1 MAGDVKLDQDNVNWV
16 TIEGTALRARTPDFM
31 LDSQNRRSGGGG
43 TWRRAL
49 VHDQSDGLT
58 INYNSDYPGGVTLK
72 SVTSISPHG
81 TRSGGALANRISTRN
96 VAELVIEGGIQ
107 FLWDNGPQVRRPGM
121 QPTEAVSLQSI
132 LAGLQQEIGDLQL
145 RVAALEKK

>member
-1 MAGDVKLDQDNVNWV
+1 MAGDVKLDEDNVNWV
-16 TIEGTALRARTPDFM
+16 TIEGTALRARTPDLM
-31 LDSQNRRSGGGG
+31 LDAPNRRSGGGG

-58 INYNSDYPGGVTLK
+58 INYNGDYPGGVTLK
-72 SVTSISPHG
+72 DVTSISPKG
-81 TRSGGALANRISTRN
+81 TRGGGVLANKVNMRSM
-96 VAELVIEGGIQ
+96 ADLVIEGGIQ

-132 LAGLQQEIGDLQL
+132 LAQLQHEIGDLQQ